1 MGSEGQTEAL
11 DNEAVEVVNAQGHGR
26 IVIACDHASNF
37 IPAEFENLGL
47 PLEDLERHIAWDP
60 GARPVALAMSKLL
73 DAPLVCSRISR
84 LVIDCNRP
92 LSAPDL
98 VPPVSET
105 TEVPGNRDL
114 GADDVARRAQLA
126 HAPFHAAIDRLLIAR
141 ERAGMETWL
150 ISVHSFTP
158 VYKGVARPWHV
169 GILHDSDERLSKP
182 LLAGLAGEA
191 GIVVGDNQPYS
202 PADRVYYTLERH
214 ARSRGW
220 PCAMIEIRNDEIADE
235 DGQTSWA
242 ERLAGLLQA
251 LVQETGTVEPV
262 EKVS

>member
-158 VYKGVARPWHV
+158 VYKGVARP
-169 GILHDSDERLSKP
+169 
-182 LLAGLAGEA
+182 
-191 GIVVGDNQPYS
+191 
-202 PADRVYYTLERH
+202 
-214 ARSRGW
+214 
-220 PCAMIEIRNDEIADE
+220 
-235 DGQTSWA
+235 
-242 ERLAGLLQA
+242 
-251 LVQETGTVEPV
+251 
-262 EKVS
+262 